1 MPDYI
6 RPFGPTIYHGKF
18 TEEEVEFLQ
27 KIAKDTLQANKRMGK
42 SLVGIMKDHMS
53 AEVKDIQKFLGLL
66 QPHIRNY
73 AKYEWQRRNQ
83 LYVFP
88 EQEPD
93 FSNVNFDLGKGPW
106 INYQR
111 AGEFQPCHEHIG
123 EISSVVYIDIPKEIE
138 QEEYTKDTNMNCPGQ
153 IEFVYGSGDL
163 GGTGS
168 HKIVPSTGDILLF
181 PSQLKHIA
189 YPFHTE
195 GVTRI
200 SMSFNIIKWNVQP
213 KE

>member
-18 TEEEVEFLQ
+18 TEEEVDYLQ
-27 KIAKDTLQANKRMGK
+27 QVSKDTLEANKRIGK
-42 SLVGIMKDHMS
+42 SLVGIIKDHME
-53 AEVKDIQKFLGLL
+53 AEVKDIQKFLSILK
-66 QPHIRNY
+66 PHVQNY
-73 AKYEWQRRNQ
+73 AEYEWKRINS
-83 LYVFP
+83 LYITP
-88 EQEPD
+88 EVEPN
-93 FSNVNFDLGKGPW
+93 FAEINFDLGKGPW

-123 EISSVVYIDIPKEIE
+123 EISSVVYIDIPPEMSKEV
-138 QEEYTKDTNMNCPGQ
+138 YTEDTNMNCPGQ
-153 IEFVYGSGDL
+153 IDFVYGSGDL
-163 GGTGS
+163 GSTGS
-168 HKIVPSTGDILLF
+168 HKHVPETGDILLF

-195 GVTRI
+195 GVTRV
-200 SMSFNIIKWNVQP
+200 SMSFNIVKWNVQP